1 VRQWKI
7 TSVACALENS
17 GCGTR
22 VFSEVT
28 EVQRTYLWGNWS
40 PSRLIVVTF
49 AVVIAV
55 GTCLLLLPW
64 ASAGEPLSVLEAL
77 FTATSATCVTGLVVV
92 DTGTDL
98 STMGQ
103 LVVLALIQ
111 IGGLGLMTFS
121 TLALVLLGKRLR
133 LHDRMVVKTVVYRE
147 GASDLGAVVRAVIGM
162 TLAFEALWQSS
173 STRSDTT

>member
-1 VRQWKI
+1 
-7 TSVACALENS
+7 
-17 GCGTR
+17 
-22 VFSEVT
+22 
-28 EVQRTYLWGNWS
+28 VQRTYLWGNWS